1 MFTLVIRPRIES
13 GVVSCRTRLRIT
25 MLTVSAAPVSARQT
39 NDSRN
44 ACERP
49 NTTVARPYSANRPQ
63 QDLAATIDVIDDS
76 DHHEAG
82 EYRADRRRGR

>member
-1 MFTLVIRPRIES
+1 MFTLVIRPRMES

-25 MLTVSAAPVSARQT
+25 MLTVSAAPVSARQM

-44 ACERP
+44 DVREAEHHGRKA
-49 NTTVARPYSANRPQ
+49 VHANRPQ
-63 QDLAATIDVIDDS
+63 QHLAATIDVIDHS

-82 EYRADRRRGR
+82 EYRADRRCG